1 MRNSFRL
8 LLGCPIIAVLL
19 GTGSAQAGTLILDD
33 FSAAQD
39 VGLLDIS
46 GFIPSSSQTGPN
58 SSILGGFRDLEALGN
73 ADNFLETRLRVDNG
87 VLSFSNNVGTLGAGL
102 IVWDGNDD
110 PTTVDSTG
118 LGGIDITQNG
128 GTDLDGFFLDILS
141 ADLAGLELAFTV
153 YDTNN
158 NTSSLAQIFDTPVSS
173 ASPLTAGF
181 LFSDFVGNADF
192 TNVGAI
198 ELAIAGPEEID
209 ATIDSIEIAS
219 SKSVEVP
226 EPMASL
232 FALAGISILGSS
244 SLKNKTQA

>member
-8 LLGCPIIAVLL
+8 LLGSPIIAILL
-19 GTGSAQAGTLILDD
+19 GTGSAQAGTIILDD
-33 FSAAQD
+33 FSATQD

-87 VLSFSNNVGTLGAGL
+87 VLSFSNNVDTLGAGS

-110 PTTVDSTG
+110 PTTVDSIG
-118 LGGIDITQNG
+118 LGGIDITQSG
-128 GTDLDGFFLDILS
+128 GTDLDGIFLDILS

-158 NTSSLAQIFDTPVSS
+158 NTSSLAQIFDTPVANS
-173 ASPLTAGF
+173 SPLTAGF

-209 ATIDSIEIAS
+209 ATIDLIEIAPS
-219 SKSVEVP
+219 ESADVP
-226 EPMASL
+226 EPMLSI
-232 FALAGISILGSS
+232 FALVGISILGGN
-244 SLKNKTQA
+244 SLKHKTQA